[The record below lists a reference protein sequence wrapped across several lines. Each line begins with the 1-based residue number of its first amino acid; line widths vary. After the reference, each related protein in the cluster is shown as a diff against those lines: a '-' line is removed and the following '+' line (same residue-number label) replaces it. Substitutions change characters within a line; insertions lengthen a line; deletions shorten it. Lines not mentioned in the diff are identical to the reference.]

1 MCQIQRFR
9 ESLRSPIY
17 VHSKMMIVD
26 DTYILVGSANINQ
39 RSMAGTRDTEMAIG
53 AWQVYKLYYFTGFLG
68 GIDAGVINRYFLP
81 LQKTKIKSSYD
92 ISQANISNQAVFSPT
107 TQLPRA
113 SHLVTFMSSACHC
126 GPST

>member
-1 MCQIQRFR
+1 
-9 ESLRSPIY
+9 
-17 VHSKMMIVD
+17 MMIVD

-92 ISQANISNQAVFSPT
+92 ISQANVSNQAFFSPT
-107 TQLPRA
+107 TLLPRV
-113 SHLVTFMSSACHC
+113 SHLVTFMSSACHY